1 VITKELAGRTLD
13 GLGAAHDRIATA
25 MYTVDTHPAWTRLRS
40 GLGTG
45 ATARRAE
52 ELATESSQLWAC
64 FNALSDQLEQARAI
78 NGRRRLDEQAL
89 ADLSTLLT
97 TAVVPVDAAGA
108 PVEATATASAR
119 LTLEVLAGQ
128 TERGAAT
135 LLARL
140 SEVDAAW
147 TAVTEAYV
155 RASAELD
162 QAVALATSLG
172 EPGTADAARAAAAQ
186 IEQLDLHDPLTSAPG
201 GALAPATQARLDDL
215 AQRVAGLGRELA
227 AAVAARDGYPGRRA
241 ALDRLVEQV
250 AAAEDGT
257 AATYTRVAEKI
268 ADPGLAPAP
277 TAAAVLR
284 ARLAELDGVREA
296 GRWRRLA
303 DNLSTVEQEAQRA
316 LDRARELAGTATDLL
331 ARRDELRGRLSAF
344 QAKAAAQGRAEDP
357 ALTALYG
364 TAHDLLFT
372 APCDLRAATRAV
384 FAYSQGLAG
393 SQTRRTTDE

>member
-1 VITKELAGRTLD
+1 
-13 GLGAAHDRIATA
+13 

-52 ELATESSQLWAC
+52 ELTAESTRLWAC

-108 PVEATATASAR
+108 PVEPTATASGR
-119 LTLEVLAGQ
+119 LTLEDLAGH
-128 TERGAAT
+128 TEGGAAT

-147 TAVTEAYV
+147 AAVTEAFV

-162 QAVALATSLG
+162 QAVALAASLG
-172 EPGTADAARAAAAQ
+172 EPCLNAPAAGPGTFDAVRAAAAQ
-186 IEQLDLHDPLTSAPG
+186 IERLDLHDPLTSAPG
-201 GALAPATQARLDDL
+201 GVLAPATLARLDDL

-227 AAVAARDGYPGRRA
+227 AAIAARDGYPARRA

-250 AAAEDGT
+250 AAAEAGT
-257 AATYTRVAEKI
+257 VATYTRVAEKI
-268 ADPGLAPAP
+268 ADPALAPAP
-277 TAAAVLR
+277 AAAAVLR
-284 ARLAELDGVREA
+284 ARLAELDGVRDT

-303 DNLSTVEQEAQRA
+303 DDLSTVEHEAQRA
-316 LDRARELAGTATDLL
+316 LDRARELAATATDLL
-331 ARRDELRGRLSAF
+331 VRRDELRGRLSAF
-344 QAKAAAQGRAEDP
+344 QAKAVAQGLAEDP